1 MFLLDQTIYGI
12 SIECDK
18 IKSYGFAIH
27 DAIDGFSR
35 KILWLRVASSNN
47 NPKVIASYYMDCI
60 GQLRLIPGAIR
71 SDWETESMIIC
82 GIQRF
87 LRRNA
92 EDLISNKGSF
102 VYGSSTRNQRIK
114 CWWSILRRRKLSTL
128 QHLSWMKGILR
139 AKNSTSS
146 KRAF

>member
-27 DAIDGFSR
+27 DPIDGFSR

-60 GQLRLIPGAIR
+60 RQLRLVLEAIK
-71 SDWETESMIIC
+71 SDRGTENTIIC

-92 EDLISNKGSF
+92 EDLISNKDSF
-102 VYGSSTRNQRIK
+102 VYGSSTRNQRIE
-114 CWWSILRRRKLSTL
+114 C
-128 QHLSWMKGILR
+128 
-139 AKNSTSS
+139 
-146 KRAF
+146 